1 MAEFQYQVITSEGKE
16 KKGSIESKTKES
28 AIAQLKADKNIVIS
42 IVEANIMNKDINLG
56 IFTEKV
62 KPRDFS
68 IFCRQFVSIISA
80 GVSVINALAMLS
92 EQTTSKTLQKG
103 IMAVHD
109 DVSKGEALATA
120 MRKHGKVFPEMLC
133 NMVEAGEAS
142 GSLDIAF
149 ERMAVQFEKDNKM
162 KESVKKAMIYPIVV
176 LVVMFGVLIAM
187 MVFVIPNFESM
198 FAELGSELPVATQIV
213 VNMSYFIRTKWWLL
227 IFIIALIVFLY
238 KMYAKSENGKYA
250 LAALR
255 LKLPIFGIL
264 TQKSCCARLGRTLC
278 TLLGAGV
285 PLLDALEITARSMEN
300 VQYRRAL
307 LTAREQV
314 GRGVNL
320 SKPLKACGLFPPM
333 VIHMISIGEETGNI
347 EEMLENIANYYE
359 DDVANTT
366 EQLTALME
374 PMIIVVMALMVG
386 LIVMAVMSPML
397 QLYQDLD
404 TL

>member
-28 AIAQLKADKNIVIS
+28 AIALLKAENNIIIS
-42 IVEANIMNKDINLG
+42 ITEANIMNKDINLG
-56 IFTEKV
+56 IFAEKV

-68 IFCRQFVSIISA
+68 IFCRQFVSIIGA
-80 GVSVINALAMLS
+80 GVSVISALAMLS

-109 DVSKGEALATA
+109 DVSKGEALAAA
-120 MRKHGKVFPEMLC
+120 MRKHSKIFPEMLC

-142 GSLDIAF
+142 GSLEIAF
-149 ERMAVQFEKDNKM
+149 ERMAIQFEKDNKM

-176 LVVMFGVLIAM
+176 LVVMFGILIAM

-198 FAELGSELPVATQIV
+198 FAELGSELPLATQIV

-227 IFIIALIVFLY
+227 ILIIALIVFLY
-238 KMYAKSENGKYA
+238 KVYAKSENGKYA

-255 LKLPIFGIL
+255 LKLPIFGVL

-285 PLLDALEITARSMEN
+285 PLLEALEITARSMEN

-307 LTAREQV
+307 LMAKEQV

-359 DDVANTT
+359 DDVTNTT

-404 TL
+404 TI